1 MHTTITPN
9 KQDAPA
15 PFESSTTATMNGAVG
30 ATEHSEP
37 PGRESGTQRSGHWID
52 HTPAILAGDR
62 LVLTV
67 TEAGTLLGLSRAF
80 AYELVAR
87 GEIPVIRL
95 GRRIVVPKAAL
106 LEMVGLSRSP
116 DLPCDGS
123 TVGGR
128 RDCYLRI

>member
-1 MHTTITPN
+1 MHTTLTPN
-9 KQDAPA
+9 EQNASAPL
-15 PFESSTTATMNGAVG
+15 ETSNTATTDGAAEAI
-30 ATEHSEP
+30 ATSTAPNSEP
-37 PGRESGTQRSGHWID
+37 ETKLSGHWID

-80 AYELVAR
+80 TYELVAR

-106 LEMVGLSRSP
+106 LEMVGVRTTGSQPARS
-116 DLPCDGS
+116 
-123 TVGGR
+123 
-128 RDCYLRI
+128 

>member
-1 MHTTITPN
+1 MHTALTPN
-9 KQDAPA
+9 EQNASA
-15 PFESSTTATMNGAVG
+15 AIETSNTATTNGAAEAI
-30 ATEHSEP
+30 ATSAAPNPESETEP
-37 PGRESGTQRSGHWID
+37 SGHWID

-80 AYELVAR
+80 TYELVAR

-106 LEMVGLSRSP
+106 LEMVGVRPPGNSP
-116 DLPCDGS
+116 TQS
-123 TVGGR
+123 
-128 RDCYLRI
+128 

>member
-1 MHTTITPN
+1 MPAMHTTITPN
-9 KQDAPA
+9 EQDAPA
-15 PFESSTTATMNGAVG
+15 PFESPTTATSDDAVG
-30 ATEHSEP
+30 ATEPSEP
-37 PGRESGTQRSGHWID
+37 SAQDPAVQPSGHWID

-80 AYELVAR
+80 TYELVAR

-106 LEMVGLSRSP
+106 LEMVGVRHPGNSP
-116 DLPCDGS
+116 TQS
-123 TVGGR
+123 
-128 RDCYLRI
+128 

>member
-1 MHTTITPN
+1 MTPMHTTLKPN
-9 KQDAPA
+9 EQDAPTPFDTSNAATTDGAAEAIETSSA
-15 PFESSTTATMNGAVG
+15 PTSESETK
-30 ATEHSEP
+30 P
-37 PGRESGTQRSGHWID
+37 SGHWID

-80 AYELVAR
+80 TYELVAR

-106 LEMVGLSRSP
+106 LEMVGVRSA
-116 DLPCDGS
+116 GS
-123 TVGGR
+123 QPAHS
-128 RDCYLRI
+128 

>member
-1 MHTTITPN
+1 MPPMHTTLTPN
-9 KQDAPA
+9 EQNASA
-15 PFESSTTATMNGAVG
+15 PFETSTTATTDGAAETT
-30 ATEHSEP
+30 ATSAAPNSEFETKP
-37 PGRESGTQRSGHWID
+37 SGHWID

-80 AYELVAR
+80 TYELVAR

-106 LEMVGLSRSP
+106 LEMVGVRPPGNSP
-116 DLPCDGS
+116 NQS
-123 TVGGR
+123 
-128 RDCYLRI
+128 